1 LGSTT
6 ASVLTINKGGGS
18 VTLGNAIT
26 VLTYTH
32 TAGTFDASTYLLT
45 ATNNTLTAGT
55 LRVGA
60 TTWAGNYSF
69 TPTPPA
75 GFTIEYYNA
84 NPTINAAITYQNL
97 AFSGTGTANASAA
110 LTVQGNLTNT
120 GGGTLNFGANGVT
133 LSGTVATQSIAG
145 FTTTGT
151 VSMTKTASS
160 TATFQGNVN
169 GGALTI
175 NGSGGTLNLG
185 TGLTHTFTGAFTRT
199 VGTINLSS
207 STLNI
212 GGTTTNTAGTF
223 TAGTSTVNYNG
234 AAQTIANVT
243 YYNLTLSG
251 TLAKTT
257 TGATVNGTLSMQGTA
272 TASAA
277 PTYGGSAT
285 LEYKGSA
292 AQTTGPEL
300 TATIPNLTINNANG
314 VNLNSSPTVSGTLTL
329 TSGNISTGSYTVIIS
344 GSVSHTSGH
353 VVGNLQKNVATGAP
367 SRTFEVGT
375 ANNYNP
381 VDVAFG
387 DVSVA
392 GNLTAKATAGDHGS
406 LGSSTINPSKSVNVY
421 WTLTNSG
428 ITFDNYSATFTFVS
442 DDIDVGADTNSFIV
456 GKYTSSTWSYP
467 TVGAKTATSTQ
478 ATGITTSF
486 GDFAVGEP
494 LVPNISNT
502 PTSYNFGVLAEGAI
516 AETTGG
522 LTTAYFTVTNNSAY
536 AVNITISGTDM
547 TGGTTWTLSNTATPG
562 VDTYGLKAGLEGS
575 SYIIVKSSSPNFL
588 VEGLAS
594 LGTQDWG
601 LQILAPTTFTGGGA
615 NSGTVTLTA
624 TQA

>member
-1 LGSTT
+1 MATTLGSATVTGTT
-6 ASVLTINKGGGS
+6 TLFTSELGAGAKITIGANTYTVSAVTSATVLTIS
-18 VTLGNAIT
+18 PTAAATVTGQA
-26 VLTYTH
+26 YTI
-32 TAGTFDASTYLLT
+32 S
-45 ATNNTLTAGT
+45 
-55 LRVGA
+55 
-60 TTWAGNYSF
+60 S
-69 TPTPPA
+69 
-75 GFTIEYYNA
+75 
-84 NPTINAAITYQNL
+84 
-97 AFSGTGTANASAA
+97 
-110 LTVQGNLTNT
+110 
-120 GGGTLNFGANGVT
+120 
-133 LSGTVATQSIAG
+133 
-145 FTTTGT
+145 T
-151 VSMTKTASS
+151 VS
-160 TATFQGNVN
+160 
-169 GGALTI
+169 
-175 NGSGGTLNLG
+175 
-185 TGLTHTFTGAFTRT
+185 
-199 VGTINLSS
+199 
-207 STLNI
+207 
-212 GGTTTNTAGTF
+212 
-223 TAGTSTVNYNG
+223 
-234 AAQTIANVT
+234 
-243 YYNLTLSG
+243 
-251 TLAKTT
+251 
-257 TGATVNGTLSMQGTA
+257 GTLSMQGTA

-353 VVGNLQKNVATGAP
+353 VVGNLQKNVATGAT
-367 SRTFEVGT
+367 SRTFEVGDT
-375 ANNYNP
+375 NYNP
-381 VDVAFG
+381 LTVAFG
-387 DVSVA
+387 SVTVA